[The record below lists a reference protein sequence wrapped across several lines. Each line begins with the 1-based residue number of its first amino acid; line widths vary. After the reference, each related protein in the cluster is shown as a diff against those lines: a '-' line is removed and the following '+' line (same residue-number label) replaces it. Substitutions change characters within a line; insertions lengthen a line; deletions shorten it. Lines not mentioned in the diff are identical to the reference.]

1 MSFPVDGLTCIP
13 SGCTDSGP
21 FKISS
26 MRYLLLLLIG
36 SVLFACNSSDTTSK
50 EKAAD
55 SLGVKKDTP
64 AADTTMTDTL
74 PLPAP
79 EPVKEQPAVAVSACA
94 GLALFQPGAE
104 IVTAVYNEKGEEMSK
119 QKVKVLNV
127 KEKNGISTANCVG
140 QELRTGATENDAPA
154 HFEYQCDGKSIF
166 FSISSLFNQDK
177 KKKEAGVS
185 ASLISFPIAVKEGQ
199 TLPDARGFINSTKGD
214 KQVSMKYAFRNR
226 KVGAR
231 EKVTTPAGTFNCY
244 PVSNNVEVELDL
256 PGVDEKAKEMMKQMQ
271 KIMKMSMTTWISP
284 ELGIVKMEMYVNG
297 ELKSR
302 NEVIEVKR

>member
-1 MSFPVDGLTCIP
+1 
-13 SGCTDSGP
+13 
-21 FKISS
+21 
-26 MRYLLLLLIG
+26 MRYLLVLLI
-36 SVLFACNSSDTTSK
+36 SVSLFACNSSDTSKK
-50 EKAAD
+50 EKATDTAA
-55 SLGVKKDTP
+55 VKNDII
-64 AADTTMTDTL
+64 AAEAAAADTL

-104 IVTAVYNEKGEEMSK
+104 IVTAVYNDKGEEMSK

-140 QELRTGATENDAPA
+140 QELRTGATDNDAPS
-154 HFEYQCDGKSIF
+154 HFEYQCDGKNIF

-177 KKKEAGVS
+177 KKKETGVN

-199 TLPDARGFINSTKGD
+199 TLPDARGFINTTKGD
-214 KQVSMKYAFRNR
+214 KQASMKYVFRNR

-231 EKVTTPAGTFNCY
+231 EKLTTPAGTFNCY

-256 PGVDEKAKEMMKQMQ
+256 PGMDEKAKEMMKQMQ

-302 NEVIEVKR
+302 NEVVEVKR